1 MTNKMTHWDIAR
13 YANTMAVQST
23 IAIDPTKITVRIKN
37 KLLKWLDQ
45 AHLDGGYRSEARKLG
60 ELLADR
66 FELPTTMSTWRG
78 LQARVTNKQMAKE
91 LQELLRADWAAELL
105 ERPHMSH
112 PGNWY
117 RQKCDESMRLLATAN
132 PKLTVSMFIHNREYR
147 QPIIDCLNK
156 YVTTEERARI
166 QVAIDA
172 LKGTE
177 PIVCINYQ

>member
-1 MTNKMTHWDIAR
+1 MTNRLNHWDIAR

-37 KLLKWLDQ
+37 KLLKWLEQ

-60 ELLADR
+60 ELLTDK
-66 FELPTTMSTWRG
+66 FQLPTTMATWRG
-78 LQARVTNKQMAKE
+78 VQARVTNKQMGKE

-105 ERPHMSH
+105 ERPHLGKE
-112 PGNWY
+112 GNWY
-117 RQKCDESMRLLATAN
+117 RMQYDEAMKQLARVN
-132 PKLTVSMFIHNREYR
+132 PKLTVSLYIHNKEYR

-156 YVTTEERARI
+156 YVTEEERSRI

-177 PIVCINYQ
+177 PIHCFTYQ

>member
-1 MTNKMTHWDIAR
+1 MTDKMTHWGIAR
-13 YANTMAVQST
+13 YVNTMAVQST

-37 KLLKWLDQ
+37 KLLKWLEQ

-60 ELLADR
+60 ELLTQK
-66 FELPTTMSTWRG
+66 FQLPTTMTTWRG
-78 LQARVTNKQMAKE
+78 VQARVTNKQMAKE

-105 ERPHMSH
+105 DNPHMNK
-112 PGNWY
+112 GWY
-117 RQKCDESMRLLATAN
+117 QQQYDEAMRRIGLVDPNLLIH
-132 PKLTVSMFIHNREYR
+132 LYIHNKMYR

-156 YVTTEERARI
+156 YVTEEERSRI
-166 QVAIDA
+166 QVAIEA